1 MTVALRFFI
10 SGVGL
15 LALLVGPV
23 TSAAAATPANS
34 RLPSISGNPWVGQT
48 LTLTPGQWSNAVST
62 SDQWQD
68 CDSGGDVC
76 APIQGATGGTYAV
89 TADDLGYT
97 IGVTETAT
105 APDASTATAFSKRTL
120 AVAPPSNQSPP
131 AITGTVEQG
140 RTLTASHGT
149 WTNEPTAY
157 AYQWEECTGS
167 GAGCTPIS
175 GATDQ
180 SYTVAP
186 GDTGSTFVVQETAF
200 DESVASSPA
209 ASSPSDVVQT
219 GSSVALVASHSS
231 IAVNQ
236 SVVLAAT
243 VTAQTA
249 GAAPAGSMTFT
260 AGGTAITGCSDV
272 AVTADGQSQTVLCQ
286 TTFPAG
292 QAQLAAAFSPA
303 AGSVVLGST
312 SPTVTLPV
320 ARESMRIAVRA
331 ARQAMAGTRLT
342 YTATLSLPSEPEHT
356 FQPTGTIEFLDHG
369 KPVAGCTKQRMIKL
383 VATCVTTYVLPGRHT
398 IVATYRGDANFST
411 ATSSPS
417 ALNVTPIPVDGE
429 VTATLSW
436 TFYFTP
442 TYTSVVHLILLAI
455 PYGSSVQVACHG
467 HGCPFSS
474 RRESLPK
481 APRCASPSLACPSSN
496 FSLTSSLAGRRL
508 GTGTQITIMVAHAN
522 YVGKYYSFTIQP
534 RAQPRVRIACLA
546 PDSPIP
552 GADCSFG
559 QTTSGVG

>member
-1 MTVALRFFI
+1 MA
-10 SGVGL
+10 
-15 LALLVGPV
+15 
-23 TSAAAATPANS
+23 SAATAAPANS
-34 RLPSISGNPWVGQT
+34 GLPSISGNPWVGQT
-48 LTLTPGQWSNAVST
+48 LTLTPGQWSNAQST

-76 APIQGATGGTYAV
+76 APIPGATGDTYAV
-89 TADDLGYT
+89 AANDLGYT

-120 AVAPPSNQSPP
+120 TIAPPSNQSPP
-131 AITGTVEQG
+131 TITGTVEPG
-140 RTLTASHGT
+140 RMLTASHGT

-167 GAGCTPIS
+167 SAGCTPIS
-175 GATDQ
+175 GATEQ

-186 GDTGSTFVVQETAF
+186 SDTGSTFIVQETAF

-219 GSSVALVASHSS
+219 GSSVALVTSHTSV
-231 IAVNQ
+231 AVNQ

-260 AGGTAITGCSDV
+260 AGGTAITGCADV
-272 AVTADGQSQTVLCQ
+272 AVTADGQSQTVRCQ

-292 QAQLAAAFSPA
+292 QVQLAATFSPA
-303 AGSVVLGST
+303 GGSVVLGST

-320 ARESMRIAVRA
+320 ARDSLRIAVRA

-383 VATCVTTYVLPGRHT
+383 AATCVTTYVLPGRHS

-429 VTATLSW
+429 VTVTLSW

-474 RRESLPK
+474 RHEPLPK
-481 APRCASPSLACPSSN
+481 APRCATPNLAACPSSN

-508 GTGTQITIMVAHAN
+508 GVGTQITIIVAHAN
-522 YVGKYYSFTIQP
+522 YVGKYYSFIVQP
-534 RAQPRVRIACLA
+534 RTEPRVRIACLA